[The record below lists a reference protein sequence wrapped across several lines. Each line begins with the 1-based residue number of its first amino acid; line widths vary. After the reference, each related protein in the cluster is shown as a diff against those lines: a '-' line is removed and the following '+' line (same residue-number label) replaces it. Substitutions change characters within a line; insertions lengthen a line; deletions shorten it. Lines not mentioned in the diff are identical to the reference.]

1 MGVGLFADAVDA
13 LLDDNARAVAFA
25 AALLGAHLALGVAA
39 IARRRILRLMIGL
52 NLAVA
57 ATILLYKA
65 SQYSAYPALIEV
77 RDDLAGDADVKL
89 VLFEVVV
96 AVAAGFALAGRR
108 VAAWL
113 SAAAFVVHGL
123 AAAALIVF
131 VLTFHLDRLM

>member
-1 MGVGLFADAVDA
+1 MGVGLFADAVD
-13 LLDDNARAVAFA
+13 
-25 AALLGAHLALGVAA
+25 ALLGAHLALGVAA

-89 VLFEVVV
+89 VLFEAVV